1 MSLINL
7 IIALTICFFVWV
19 LYLTYQLYLKTVI
32 LRRKS
37 SVLLVRTIKS
47 HYRFRRVLKITNSV
61 IKGLLIFRTVK
72 NAIETVKT
80 ASFLICLVFKKR

>member
-7 IIALTICFFVWV
+7 IIALVICLFVWV
-19 LYLTYQLYLKTVI
+19 LYLTYQFYQKTVI

-47 HYRFRRVLKITNSV
+47 HYRFRRILKITNSV
-61 IKGLLIFRTVK
+61 VKGLLIYKTVK
-72 NAIETVKT
+72 NVIETVKT
-80 ASFLICLVFKKR
+80 ASFLMCLVFKKR